1 MNTTGLDVFDTTI
14 LKTNAWLADLTEH
27 LEIEDRDEAYRVLRA
42 VLHAIRDQ
50 LGATENA
57 QLAAQFPMLLRGL
70 YFEGWR
76 PFAGDRARTREEF
89 EELVMAKHGARP
101 YVNAS
106 EMMRA
111 VADTMRRHIEPHE
124 VDKALHCLT
133 EPVQDLFSGSTVL
146 V

>member
-1 MNTTGLDVFDTTI
+1 MNTSGLDAFDTTVQ
-14 LKTNAWLADLTEH
+14 KTNAWLADLPDH

-50 LGATENA
+50 IGATENA

-89 EELVMAKHGARP
+89 EELVLTKHGARP
-101 YVNAS
+101 YVDART
-106 EMMRA
+106 MMRA
-111 VADTMRRHIEPHE
+111 VADTMRRQIEPHE
-124 VDKALHCLT
+124 VDNALHCLT